1 MSGLKLTRAQE
12 MLLGVLLPAMMLAGY
27 ELYARYKGH
36 VSSEYL
42 AYQQMRKERKEQA
55 PGVTK
60 EEAYEIRKQNKF
72 GLNVISFSLL
82 FIAILLFILSLVTSK
97 GGGVVGGISAI
108 ILVSALIPY
117 FKAKKISL
125 G

>member
-1 MSGLKLTRAQE
+1 
-12 MLLGVLLPAMMLAGY
+12 
-27 ELYARYKGH
+27 LYARYKGH

-55 PGVTK
+55 SGITS

-82 FIAILLFILSLVTSK
+82 FIAILLFILSLVTTK
-97 GGGVVGGISAI
+97 GGVIVGSISVI
-108 ILVSALIPY
+108 ILVSSLIPF
-117 FKAKKISL
+117 FKAKKIVL